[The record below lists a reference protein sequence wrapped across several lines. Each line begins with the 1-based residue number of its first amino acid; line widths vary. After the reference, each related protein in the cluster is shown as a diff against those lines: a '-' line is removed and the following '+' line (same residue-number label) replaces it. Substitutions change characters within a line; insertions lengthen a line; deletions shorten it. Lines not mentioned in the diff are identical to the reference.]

1 MIAWIA
7 FAALAAEPTVT
18 ELLDATDDIARG
30 SSSHAMLEM
39 AVKTANYER
48 TMTMEAWSQGEDKSL
63 VILRAPAKDAGVA
76 TLKVGDALW
85 NYLPKVDRT
94 MKLPAGMMSGAW
106 MGSHLS
112 NDDLVKSSRLADD
125 YDAAIT
131 ARPAQGG
138 VWEVTLT
145 PKPDAP
151 VVWGR
156 VVVTISADK
165 IPMRIAFYA
174 ENGTLAR
181 TQTFEGVTE
190 IDGRRVPRVMTVIP
204 ADKPNEWTR
213 ITYQSLD
220 FDITLPPDTFSLQA
234 LKP

>member
-1 MIAWIA
+1 MIAWIGVAA
-7 FAALAAEPTVT
+7 FAAEPTAA
-18 ELLDATDDIARG
+18 ELLDATDDVTRG
-30 SSSHAMLEM
+30 ASSHAILEM

-112 NDDLVKSSRLADD
+112 NDDLVKASRLADD

-156 VVVTISADK
+156 VVATIAADK
-165 IPMRIAFYA
+165 IPMRIAYYA

-204 ADKPNEWTR
+204 ADKPGEWTR

-220 FDITLPPDTFSLQA
+220 FDIALPPDTFSLQA